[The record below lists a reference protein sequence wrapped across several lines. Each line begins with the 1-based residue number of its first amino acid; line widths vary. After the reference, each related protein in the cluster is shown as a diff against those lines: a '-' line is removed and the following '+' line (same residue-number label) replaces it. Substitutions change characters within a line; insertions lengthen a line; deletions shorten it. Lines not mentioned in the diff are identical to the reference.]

1 MVVAKI
7 AGSWLLLRQLM
18 LAINAGSWLV
28 QFSVNDWGSSG
39 DGDDGGESV
48 DVNGSS
54 NVVRLN
60 FLLLDIFQFGNQT
73 FDNV

>member
-1 MVVAKI
+1 MVVAQAAD
-7 AGSWLLLRQLM
+7 AGNQRWQLV
-18 LAINAGSWLV
+18 GSI
-28 QFSVNDWGSSG
+28 SVNDWGSSG
-39 DGDDGGESV
+39 VGDDGGESV

>member
-39 DGDDGGESV
+39 VGDDGGESV